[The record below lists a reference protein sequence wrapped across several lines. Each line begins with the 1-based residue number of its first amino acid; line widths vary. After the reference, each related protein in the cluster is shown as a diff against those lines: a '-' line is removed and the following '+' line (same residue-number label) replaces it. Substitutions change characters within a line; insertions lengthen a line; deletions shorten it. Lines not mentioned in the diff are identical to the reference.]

1 MSEKK
6 NEVTQYTEHMIE
18 KDSVV
23 STMESHELLS
33 LAAVAEER
41 VDAIVKI
48 RNTAIKLTN
57 ANDWVDQNGK
67 PYLQASG
74 SEKVAGA
81 FGISWTFVNS
91 EPIFEKEEDGHYT
104 YTYQGLFTMSGRKIQ
119 VDGSRSSK
127 DPFFKQYKYIK
138 KAGGGR
144 DEKVEKTIAERD
156 NKRDVKMAAYTNMIG
171 NGITRILGI
180 RNLTYAD
187 LEEFA
192 GIKKSQLGKVEYKKK
207 PPVEKAGSKSE
218 ATETTEKKST
228 SSGTTNENSA
238 SDGQTSNDSGD
249 EVMIKVKNV
258 TKKSG
263 KNESSGKKWTKYTIH
278 TPGGDM
284 YSTFD
289 EKIAEAADKIKN
301 TDHEACVI
309 FEVYQAGDVDYLN
322 IVENG
327 FVVS

>member
-1 MSEKK
+1 MTEDK
-6 NEVTQYTEHMIE
+6 NAIQQYTEHMVE

-23 STMESHELLS
+23 QTMDANELLS

-41 VDAIVKI
+41 VNAIVKI
-48 RNTAIKLTN
+48 RNTSIKLTN
-57 ANDWVDQNGK
+57 ANDWVDQGGK

-74 SEKVAGA
+74 AEKIAGA
-81 FGISWTFVNS
+81 FGISWTFVNP
-91 EPIFEKEEDGHYT
+91 EPICEVEEDGHYT

-138 KAGGGR
+138 IKAGGGR
-144 DEKVEKTIAERD
+144 DEKAEKTIAERD

-192 GIKKSQLGKVEYKKK
+192 SIKKGQLGKVEYKKK
-207 PPVEKAGSKSE
+207 PPVDKATTKSE
-218 ATETTEKKST
+218 SKENDT
-228 SSGTTNENSA
+228 SGSSTTNANQSN
-238 SDGQTSNDSGD
+238 DGQTSEEKDGD
-249 EVMIKVKNV
+249 TGETFIKVVKV
-258 TKKSG
+258 TKK
-263 KNESSGKKWTKYTIH
+263 KVDDTKSQYFIFSAGET
-278 TPGGDM
+278 M

-289 EKIAEAADKIKN
+289 SGIAEEAEKIKG
-301 TDHEACVI
+301 TDHEALVLFKI
-309 FEVYQAGDVDYLN
+309 AIRGHKTYYN
-322 IVENG
+322 IQEKG
-327 FVVS
+327 FNI

>member
-1 MSEKK
+1 MPEDK
-6 NEVTQYTEHMIE
+6 NAIQQYTEHIVG

-23 STMESHELLS
+23 QTMDANELLS

-41 VDAIVKI
+41 VNAIVKI
-48 RNTAIKLTN
+48 RNTSIKLTN
-57 ANDWVDQNGK
+57 ANDWVDQGGK

-74 SEKVAGA
+74 AEKIAGA
-81 FGISWTFVNS
+81 FGICWTFVNS
-91 EPIFEKEEDGHYT
+91 EPICEVDDDGHYT

-144 DEKVEKTIAERD
+144 DEKIEKTIAERD
-156 NKRDVKMAAYTNMIG
+156 NKRDVKMAAYTNMVG

-192 GIKKSQLGKVEYKKK
+192 GIKRNQLGKVEYKKK
-207 PPVEKAGSKSE
+207 PPVDKATTKSE
-218 ATETTEKKST
+218 SKENDTASSSTTNANQ
-228 SSGTTNENSA
+228 SSGDQASA
-238 SDGQTSNDSGD
+238 SG
-249 EVMIKVKNV
+249 EVTIKVKNV
-258 TKKSG
+258 TRKKGTNEG
-263 KNESSGKKWTKYTIH
+263 KDWTKYTIH
-278 TPGGDM
+278 TPDCDM

-289 EKIAEAADKIKN
+289 KNIAEAADKIKN
-301 TDHEACVI
+301 TDHEASVM
-309 FEVYQAGDVDYLN
+309 FEVYEAGGVDYLN
-322 IVENG
+322 ICENG
-327 FVVS
+327 FVVK

>member
-1 MSEKK
+1 MSKDK
-6 NEVTQYTEHMIE
+6 NAIQQYTEHIVE

-23 STMESHELLS
+23 QTMDVNELLS

-41 VDAIVKI
+41 VNAIVKI

-57 ANDWVDQNGK
+57 ANDWIDQNGK

-74 SEKVAGA
+74 AEKIAGA
-81 FGISWTFVNS
+81 FGISWTFVNP
-91 EPIFEKEEDGHYT
+91 EPFCEVEEDGHYI
-104 YTYQGLFTMSGRKIQ
+104 YTYQGLFTMSSRKIQ

-127 DPFFKQYKYIK
+127 DPFFKQYRYIK
-138 KAGGGR
+138 KAGGGH

-156 NKRDVKMAAYTNMIG
+156 NKRDVKMSAYTNMIG

-192 GIKKSQLGKVEYKKK
+192 GIKKDQLGKVEYKKK
-207 PPVEKAGSKSE
+207 PPINKATTKSE
-218 ATETTEKKST
+218 SK
-228 SSGTTNENSA
+228 ENKNANQS
-238 SDGQTSNDSGD
+238 SDGQANTNASRVSD

-263 KNESSGKKWTKYTIH
+263 KNESNEKEWTKYTIH
-278 TPGGDM
+278 TPGGSM

-289 EKIAEAADKIKN
+289 KGIAEAAEKIKD

-309 FEVYQAGDVDYLN
+309 FETYNSQGVDYLN
-322 IVENG
+322 ICENG
-327 FVVS
+327 FVVT